1 MTGCLSACKKYK
13 VALSNDDVS
22 SSGEVDTQSGAS
34 ETLLSFTV
42 NDGYYVE
49 EEQYIIYDFNSFV
62 ADTGGYMGLVLG
74 TSFLSIYDQL
84 IVLLRRMKMWRN
96 LSFFPGHIVMLSDAF
111 VNTWGIILDKI
122 NKIGFN
128 L

>member
-22 SSGEVDTQSGAS
+22 SSGEVDTQSGVS

-49 EEQYIIYDFNSFV
+49 EEQYVIYDFNSFV

-84 IVLLRRMKMWRN
+84 IVLLRRMKLWRN
-96 LSFFPGHIVMLSDAF
+96 LSYFSRAYCDVE
-111 VNTWGIILDKI
+111 
-122 NKIGFN
+122 
-128 L
+128 